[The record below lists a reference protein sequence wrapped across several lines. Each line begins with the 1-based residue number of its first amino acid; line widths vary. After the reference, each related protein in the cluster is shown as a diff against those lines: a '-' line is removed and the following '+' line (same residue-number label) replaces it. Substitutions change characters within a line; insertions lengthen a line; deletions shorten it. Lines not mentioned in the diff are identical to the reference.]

1 MGNKACELMAKGK
14 TVLFAFEEA
23 IGKFRPAFYLT
34 FLMLNHQTVSF
45 ANLGLH
51 FA

>member
-23 IGKFRPAFYLT
+23 IGKYRPALYLLLQDM
-34 FLMLNHQTVSF
+34 FSF
-45 ANLGLH
+45 GNFIA
-51 FA
+51 